1 MSKIPITIHLSNETL
16 QMIDSLTCY
25 KNVKDDL
32 KFKNK
37 PQHYTTEDFITGC
50 VNLYIKQLQTWEEIS
65 GLDDLGKP
73 YRLKNRFKEI
83 AEKKGMKGKDLAKLT
98 GIHDGNISIVLSNR
112 SQPSLDYFLRIWIA
126 LGRPDIQ
133 DCLYREKENE

>member
-1 MSKIPITIHLSNETL
+1 MKLIPITIHLSNETL
-16 QMIDSLTCY
+16 QTIDSLTNY

-32 KFKNK
+32 NFKNK
-37 PQHYTTEDFITGC
+37 KQHYTAEDFITGC

-83 AEKKGMKGKDLAKLT
+83 AEKKGLKGKELAKLT
-98 GIHDGNISIVLSNR
+98 GIHDGNISIILSNR

-133 DCLYREKENE
+133 DCLYRENEEE

>member
-1 MSKIPITIHLSNETL
+1 MYKIPITIHLSNETI
-16 QMIDSLTCY
+16 QTIESLVNY

-32 KFKNK
+32 NFPTKQ
-37 PQHYTTEDFITGC
+37 QHFTVEDFITGC

-83 AEKKGMKGKDLAKLT
+83 AEKKGIKGKDLAKLT
-98 GIHDGNISIVLSNR
+98 GIHEGNISIALSNR
-112 SQPSLDYFLRIWIA
+112 SQPSIDYFLRIWIA
-126 LGRPDIQ
+126 LGRPDLQ
-133 DCLYREKENE
+133 DCLYREKEDE